1 MPNVFQYTISGTF
14 IVMRHKRR
22 LLVLVAVVAI
32 LGGILILASGRKQ
45 KAVPAARIILIS
57 YTNYTMNPPNTN
69 IFVFPGRGSWISAK
83 MILTNEGSVSI
94 SYGAWGSEPY
104 GWANVETT
112 QGKTNGYLAPPFT
125 GGTAV
130 LRPGQAITFSVTLPT
145 NTLQWQCGFDVET
158 ASVRD
163 RAIQRVFE
171 NRLYSKIPEIC
182 WYPIRLLPDK
192 AGLAT
197 EVRSQL
203 MDITNG
209 TPGAQI
215 VAVRPDN

>member
-1 MPNVFQYTISGTF
+1 MG
-14 IVMRHKRR
+14 MRYRRR
-22 LLVLVAVVAI
+22 LFFAAVIIAVLAGILVATYKRQPVSAP
-32 LGGILILASGRKQ
+32 K
-45 KAVPAARIILIS
+45 ARIIFLS
-57 YTNYTMNPPNTN
+57 YTNFTMNPPDTN
-69 IFVFPGRGSWISAK
+69 VFVFPGRGSWMRAK

-104 GWANVETT
+104 GWANVETA

-158 ASVRD
+158 ASVRE

-182 WYPIRLLPDK
+182 WYPVRLLPDK
-192 AGLAT
+192 GGPAT
-197 EVRSQL
+197 EVRSQTL
-203 MDITNG
+203 NITNQ
-209 TPGAQI
+209 PSFKA
-215 VAVRPDN
+215 PN